1 MIAPRPKAL
10 VLDLFDTLVKWE
22 PARLPRFD
30 WNGQSFPST
39 VPLLL
44 AHLRS
49 AVPAWNHDREWIE
62 CYNAVI
68 MEIAA
73 QREAHGIEVTCLE
86 RFSLTMARMA
96 PALDCQPDVL
106 AEELRAIHM
115 AAVRAATTA
124 PAANLTAARRLAAHF
139 RLGLLSNF
147 DDAATGYQVVA
158 DTGLADLFEVIV
170 LSAEVALRK
179 PNPRIF
185 RHLLERMA
193 LEPQEVLFVGDT
205 PHEDVM
211 GAQRAGIPVVWLSH
225 RHGILPPEIRPPELI
240 VPTLAELPAA
250 LGL

>member
-1 MIAPRPKAL
+1 MSVTWPKAL

-22 PARLPRFD
+22 PARLPRFE

-44 AHLRS
+44 AHLQRTI
-49 AVPAWNHDREWIE
+49 PGWEHDQAWIE

-73 QREAHGIEVTCLE
+73 RREAEGIEVTCLE
-86 RFSLTMARMA
+86 RFSRTMARMA
-96 PALDCQPDVL
+96 PALACAPEIL

-115 AAVRAATTA
+115 AAVRTATTA
-124 PAANLTAARRLAAHF
+124 PAANIAAARRLSEHF

-147 DDAATGYQVVA
+147 DDAATGYQVIA
-158 DTGLADLFEVIV
+158 DTGIANLFEVIV

-185 RHLLERMA
+185 HHLLERMELA
-193 LEPQEVLFVGDT
+193 PHEVLFVGDT
-205 PHEDVM
+205 PHEDVV

-225 RHGILPPEIRPPELI
+225 RHGTLPPEIQPPALI